1 MDGVNLGTEAGPIL
15 NKVLLGQCMGW
26 DEGGQSK
33 CGGGEGRLDGKGG
46 LLRDS
51 VTWGP
56 DPKKSA
62 CTLAHLWVLVC
73 RWRPFTPVVK
83 DRPHRHK
90 KKERKV

>member
-1 MDGVNLGTEAGPIL
+1 MFLSVYHSYPLSLSISLSITLSLWINDPRTNMDGVNLGTEAGPIL
-15 NKVLLGQCMGW
+15 NMVLFGQCMGW

-56 DPKKSA
+56 DPKKA
-62 CTLAHLWVLVC
+62 PA
-73 RWRPFTPVVK
+73 R
-83 DRPHRHK
+83 
-90 KKERKV
+90 